1 MVICE
6 SGLELELSSPP
17 EVKNQSR
24 RIFLVHGRAEEPKQ
38 NVAEFLRTL
47 GLDVIIL
54 HEQANQGLTI
64 IEKFEKHSAVGF
76 PVFLLTPHDFVVP
89 AGHPEKMPHRA
100 RPNSIIESTYPIS
113 HSDLTHTSS

>member
-24 RIFLVHGRAEEPKQ
+24 RVFLVHGHAEEPKQ
-38 NVAEFLRTL
+38 NVATFLRTI

-64 IEKFEKHSAVGF
+64 IEKFEKHSGAGF
-76 PVFLLTPHDFVVP
+76 ALVLLTPDDVGGP
-89 AGHPEKMPHRA
+89 PGHPKTTRLLPRQTL
-100 RPNSIIESTYPIS
+100 SL
-113 HSDLTHTSS
+113 DL